1 MSTGKRVLIVDNDE
15 AWRLSL
21 AEQLRLHEEF
31 LTDEAETGAASR
43 VQGAIDRRGAVGGDV
58 VYLIAMI

>member
-1 MSTGKRVLIVDNDE
+1 MASSRCGST
-15 AWRLSL
+15 LSGPGVTL
-21 AEQLRLHEEF
+21 PQNGSGAVCVPQ
-31 LTDEAETGAASR
+31 AAPAASR